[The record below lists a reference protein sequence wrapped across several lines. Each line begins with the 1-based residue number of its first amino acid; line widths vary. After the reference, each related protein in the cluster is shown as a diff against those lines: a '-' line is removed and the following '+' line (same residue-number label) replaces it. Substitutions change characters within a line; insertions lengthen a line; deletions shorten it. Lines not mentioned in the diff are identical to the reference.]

1 MKNQEK
7 ILDEIMEDRNKLLK
21 INKEIEGINKSIPF
35 WKIFAIPLFIS
46 LLVFALS
53 FKFSFT
59 DSQRIGIFMVLFAL
73 TLVIFTLN
81 TRKNI
86 RIQKDILID
95 ERKKLQHKI
104 FEKTKLMANEE
115 NNSENS

>member
-1 MKNQEK
+1 
-7 ILDEIMEDRNKLLK
+7 
-21 INKEIEGINKSIPF
+21 
-35 WKIFAIPLFIS
+35 FIS

-53 FKFSFT
+53 FKFSLT

-73 TLVIFTLN
+73 TLVVFTIN

-95 ERKKLQHKI
+95 ERKKIQHKI